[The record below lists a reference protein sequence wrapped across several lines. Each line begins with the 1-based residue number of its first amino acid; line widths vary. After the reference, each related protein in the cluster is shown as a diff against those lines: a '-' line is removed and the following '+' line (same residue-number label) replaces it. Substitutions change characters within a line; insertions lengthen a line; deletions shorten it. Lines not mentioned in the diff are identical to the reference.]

1 MPREFN
7 RTNWPEEL
15 DPQEKE
21 LKTWTTFFLFV
32 WASLFLTATLWL
44 TFWVLESENVVSW
57 TIPWWK
63 CGILSYC
70 LLVITGIS
78 RATKRQQ

>member
-7 RTNWPEEL
+7 RTNWPEEI
-15 DPQEKE
+15 DDQDKAI
-21 LKTWTTFFLFV
+21 KSWTTIFIFI

-44 TFWVLESENVVSW
+44 TFWVLESEGVVEW

-63 CGILSYC
+63 CGVLAYC
-70 LLVITGIS
+70 FLVISGIS
-78 RATKRQQ
+78 RAIKRPQ